1 MLGNIKT
8 NAKSDPDYNSY
19 FLSSCAAKKNFLTDL
34 SKIGL
39 LGNVKYLKFINQNN
53 EKREPDDSDEELGFI
68 DNEYFFNK
76 NGMIKEQRQYNSNEL
91 SQIFVFSYDKKN
103 FLISKDY
110 YNSEREIVTKSI
122 FENKLNNKRKLYR
135 QMEFSAWERSLSDS
149 IKVRYRIFPEEII
162 EFLYD
167 KNGNLIQQ
175 NLYQRNTSFKNVID
189 YQGGKMIKGKT
200 VSLLDNSIWSS
211 IQYDCLKFDQNQ
223 NCIKYEDTDVTIEYY
238 K

>member
-1 MLGNIKT
+1 MLDVEG
-8 NAKSDPDYNSY
+8 
-19 FLSSCAAKKNFLTDL
+19 
-34 SKIGL
+34 
-39 LGNVKYLKFINQNN
+39 
-53 EKREPDDSDEELGFI
+53 
-68 DNEYFFNK
+68 
-76 NGMIKEQRQYNSNEL
+76 EL
-91 SQIFVFSYDKKN
+91 SQIFVFSYDTKN

-122 FENKLNNKRKLYR
+122 FENKLNNKGKLYR
-135 QMEFSAWERSLSDS
+135 QMEFRAWERSLSDS

-175 NLYQRNTSFKNVID
+175 NLYQRNTSFKNVIE
-189 YQGGKMIKGKT
+189 YQNGKMIKGKT

-211 IQYDCLKFDQNQ
+211 NQYDCLKFDQNQ
-223 NCIKYEDTDVTIEYY
+223 NCIKYEDTDVKIEYY